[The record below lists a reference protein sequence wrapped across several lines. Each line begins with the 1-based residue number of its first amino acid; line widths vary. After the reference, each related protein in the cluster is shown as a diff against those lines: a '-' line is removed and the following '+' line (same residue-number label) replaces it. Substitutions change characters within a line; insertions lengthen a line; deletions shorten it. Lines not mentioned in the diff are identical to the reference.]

1 VPSLPTIPTPREV
14 FERQL
19 QTIAS
24 QNWSAMAEL
33 YADDAV
39 VELPFNRPSPLRID
53 GRAQLEARGRAAHDL
68 PLQLRPENL
77 VIHETTDPEV
87 IVAEFDYAGR
97 VTTTGRTF
105 RVANVIV
112 ARIRDGKIVA
122 SRDYHNHV
130 AIGDALGE
138 LAEVLTTAAAPALGS
153 G

>member
-1 VPSLPTIPTPREV
+1 MSPSPSEV

-19 QTIAS
+19 QSIAS

-39 VELPFNRPSPLRID
+39 VELPFNLPAPLRID
-53 GRAQLEARGRAAHDL
+53 GRAQLEARNRAAHDL
-68 PLQLRPENL
+68 PLQLSPDNL
-77 VIHETTDPEV
+77 VIHQTTDPEV

-122 SRDYHNHV
+122 SRDYHNHAV
-130 AIGDALGE
+130 IGEALGD
-138 LAEVLTTAAAPALGS
+138 LAEVLTAANTPT
-153 G
+153 

>member
-1 VPSLPTIPTPREV
+1 VSSHPTTPSPREV
-14 FERQL
+14 FQRQL
-19 QTIAS
+19 QTIAT

-39 VELPFNRPSPLRID
+39 VELPFNRPAPLRID
-53 GRAQLEARGRAAHDL
+53 GRAQLEARNRAARDL
-68 PLQLRPENL
+68 PLQLIAENL

-87 IVAEFDYAGR
+87 IVAEFDYAGC

-122 SRDYHNHV
+122 SRDYHNHA
-130 AIGDALGE
+130 AIAEALGE
-138 LAEVLTTAAAPALGS
+138 LAETITTAGSAA
-153 G
+153 